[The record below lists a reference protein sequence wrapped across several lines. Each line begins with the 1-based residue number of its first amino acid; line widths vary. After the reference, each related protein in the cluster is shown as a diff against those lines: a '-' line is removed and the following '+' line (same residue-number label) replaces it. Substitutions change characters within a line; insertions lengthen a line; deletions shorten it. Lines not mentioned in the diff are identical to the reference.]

1 MLEEPRCYRRQC
13 INFIGAKNTK
23 NVKDRQ
29 TTVDGVLLVCKA
41 FSIADGGIPNEIAYG
56 KNLHLK
62 PFPKDS
68 GIQFEKAKSGREFV
82 NR

>member
-1 MLEEPRCYRRQC
+1 
-13 INFIGAKNTK
+13 
-23 NVKDRQ
+23 
-29 TTVDGVLLVCKA
+29 LLVCKA